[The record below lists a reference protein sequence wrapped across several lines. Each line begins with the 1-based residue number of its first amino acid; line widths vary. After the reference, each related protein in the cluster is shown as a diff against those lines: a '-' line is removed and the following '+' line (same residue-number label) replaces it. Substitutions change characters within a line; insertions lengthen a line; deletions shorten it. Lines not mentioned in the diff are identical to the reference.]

1 MFITGTS
8 QGLKTFQIISNLTTF
23 WIAHV
28 YQRTLLT
35 HSGHRGRRFVT
46 AFSCH
51 HVELENFISIH
62 MFYLTVNIGPGN
74 GLNPEYVT
82 TSPED
87 MKYTSNKKTNTYVTE
102 YNRDLR

>member
-1 MFITGTS
+1 
-8 QGLKTFQIISNLTTF
+8 
-23 WIAHV
+23 
-28 YQRTLLT
+28 
-35 HSGHRGRRFVT
+35 
-46 AFSCH
+46 
-51 HVELENFISIH
+51 